1 MVSERA
7 HDEGVQFNSEKV
19 QFKLSKVEN
28 MGNLVSSDCIKPDPK
43 KIEATMNMPKQ
54 TDVNSLQRLLGLIK
68 YLAQYIPTESAIT
81 DPLSELLK
89 KAGEWDYHPLS
100 EYGKAI

>member
-7 HDEGVQFNSEKV
+7 HDDGVKFNSEKV

-28 MGNLVSSDCIKPDPK
+28 MGNLVSSDGIKPDP

-89 KAGEWDYHPLS
+89 KSGEWDYQPLS
-100 EYGKAI
+100 ECGRAI